1 MPDRNIDVLEAGREG
16 ANGMAGAR
24 TTPEP
29 VTAAPTTLAEAV
41 VQILAA
47 LGARHA
53 FGVSGGAMAALW
65 HALSKSALA
74 VRHFRHESGAA
85 FAAVEAHFAS
95 DRPVIVFTTTGPGL
109 TNALTG
115 LLAARGEGAKV
126 IVLSAAT
133 TAAQRGRWAIQ
144 ETCGQSMPGD
154 LYSAGALFHFA
165 TLLESAEA
173 LPAVARRLAHG
184 LARPGGFVA
193 HLAIPTGL
201 QATEWRG
208 PLPDLSIVRGEEA
221 PTAETIARCAR
232 LLSDEPF
239 AIWLGF
245 GARRAS
251 ALVRRLAERTGA
263 AVMCSPRAKGTFPED
278 HPQFVGVTGMGGHGS
293 TVAYMTEARPR
304 RVLVLGTRLGE
315 ATSFWNPAMVPAD
328 GFIHVDVDPGVPGVA
343 YPTAPTL
350 AVRADVGVFIAAL
363 LEHLPERAPAEVC
376 FPRPERLQIGLAVA
390 GAVRPEA
397 LMDAIQEV
405 VIERN
410 GAMVLAESGNSFAW
424 ASHCLRFSEAGRY
437 RVSTGVGSM
446 GHAGAGVVGAAQ
458 GRGGKAVAILG
469 DGAMLMNNEINTA
482 VKFDLPAVWIVL
494 NDARYNMC
502 EQGMATLGLA
512 ADASIPEVDFA
523 MLARALGA
531 EGLRVEREA
540 ELVPAFERAM
550 AASGPFVL
558 DVKIDPMRTAP
569 AQGRNRGLRAQ
580 IADAA
585 PGHPVSFPRT
595 A

>member
-1 MPDRNIDVLEAGREG
+1 MIATGDAIGTAQAETA
-16 ANGMAGAR
+16 
-24 TTPEP
+24 PESVVP
-29 VTAAPTTLAEAV
+29 APATLAEAV
-41 VQILAA
+41 VQILVE

-65 HALSKSALA
+65 HALSRSTLA

-95 DRPVIVFTTTGPGL
+95 DRPVVVFTTTGPGL

-115 LLAARGEGAKV
+115 LLAARGDGAKV

-133 TAAQRGRWAIQ
+133 TAAQRGRWPIQ
-144 ETCGQSMPGD
+144 ETCGQSMPAD
-154 LYSAGALFHFA
+154 LYTAGALFHVA
-165 TLLESAEA
+165 TLLESADQ

-184 LARPGGFVA
+184 LSRPGGFVA

-201 QATEWRG
+201 QAGEWRG
-208 PLPDLSIVRGEEA
+208 PLPDLSIGRGEEA

-232 LLSDEPF
+232 LLSDGSF

-245 GARRAS
+245 GARKAS

-263 AVMCSPRAKGTFPED
+263 AVMCSPRAKGVFPED
-278 HPQFVGVTGMGGHGS
+278 QPQFVGVTGLGGHGS
-293 TVAYMTEARPR
+293 TATYMTEGRPR

-315 ATSFWNPAMVPAD
+315 GTSFWSPSMVPPD
-328 GFIHVDVDPGVPGVA
+328 GFIHVDVDPEVPGTA

-350 AVRADVGVFIAAL
+350 AVRADIGTFVAAL
-363 LEHLPERAPAEVC
+363 LEHLPERAPAGVH
-376 FPRPERLQIGLAVA
+376 FPRPERPEIGPAAA

-397 LMDAIQEV
+397 LMAAIQEV
-405 VIERN
+405 VVEHHR
-410 GAMVLAESGNSFAW
+410 ALVLAESGNAFTW
-424 ASHCLRFSEAGRY
+424 TSHCLRFNEAGRY
-437 RVSTGVGSM
+437 RVSTRVGSM
-446 GHAGAGVVGAAQ
+446 GHAGAGVVGAAL
-458 GRGGKAVAILG
+458 GGGGKAVAIIG
-469 DGAMLMNNEINTA
+469 DGAMLMNNEVNTA
-482 VKFDLPAVWIVL
+482 VKFGLPAVWIVL

-502 EQGMATLGLA
+502 EQGMATLGLS

-540 ELVPAFERAM
+540 ELVPALERAM

-558 DVKIDPMRTAP
+558 DVRIDPARRAP
-569 AQGRNRGLRAQ
+569 SQGRNRGLRAQ
-580 IADAA
+580 IADATTR
-585 PGHPVSFPRT
+585 HQVSFPRT